1 MPRPRLLYALLLLLT
16 SSLFAYADDFSK
28 LPKCSTEKINSDD
41 CAVYIDR
48 KFPIIMPTF
57 PMHPG
62 KHIVVVLYDAF
73 HFETV
78 SLDPT
83 TAQAFEGTDQGAG
96 LVTAAVPNFKGFIGT
111 TTTQGMVQAL
121 NHNWD
126 YIVPKGLNAPTAAE
140 QAAAQKVQAD
150 LDTLKGYLVADST
163 VATTKVQTQID
174 NVTVIYSQL
183 KEVQNTVPRP
193 VRAKDEEEK
202 RGQGV
207 PNWTP
212 KPWPYPS
219 PDPKVPNNQTLQYKQ
234 WRGLLLYELNG
245 DDYDTDTLGDLPSP
259 KPGELPTPVPVNAI
273 GGISKLQLSLP
284 VAPKDTSSAP
294 VCGTKVCIFQTKNFD
309 DLAKKVNPEINALT
323 NDTDKTAFRAKLQK
337 LLDQKASVSTALLAD
352 NISFGKV
359 LTDLQ
364 SYYWNISEWTGD
376 TAQTSIPLNANKIS
390 DEPMFLGRISDPTSK
405 DKSLIQYVA
414 PYKALGRQITYTV
427 NVVNQVATS
436 SASVATSTQKTAVV
450 TITALYA
457 DPHFEVSSG
466 AFFSSLANRSF
477 ANVTTVSISPNG
489 TPTPVDIRIVKT
501 TSHPEVLPYVAANY
515 RLFRE
520 RAWPDQ
526 RRFASYATVAVA
538 LNPYNT
544 LPEFAG
550 GLSFSWRSIMIS
562 PLYHLGHSTH
572 LTQGEAPGQ
581 IYCIYGAP
589 AGNDPPA
596 CASSPPTPVTKTYWT
611 NAIALGIGV
620 RIPNLFSSTNH

>member
-1 MPRPRLLYALLLLLT
+1 MPCPRLFYALYLLLT

-28 LPKCSTEKINSDD
+28 LPKCSTEKINSED
-41 CAVYIDR
+41 CAVFIDR

-57 PMHPG
+57 PMRPG

-96 LVTAAVPNFKGFIGT
+96 LVTSAIPNFKGFVGST
-111 TTTQGMVQAL
+111 AVQGYDLAL
-121 NHNWD
+121 RD
-126 YIVPKGLNAPTAAE
+126 FAFVGPKEGAQLTAK
-140 QAAAQKVQAD
+140 QAADAKAAKAVQDELDKLRAD
-150 LDTLKGYLVADST
+150 LKAEAGVA
-163 VATTKVQTQID
+163 ATKVQKQID
-174 NVTVIYSQL
+174 DVTIIYAQL
-183 KEVQNTVPRP
+183 KEVQIAVPRP
-193 VRAKDEEEK
+193 VKKDSEEEK
-202 RGQGV
+202 RGLGV
-207 PNWTP
+207 PRWTP
-212 KPWPYPS
+212 KPWPYQGQN
-219 PDPKVPNNQTLQYKQ
+219 PDAKINQTIEYKK
-234 WRGLLLYELNG
+234 WRGTLLYELNG
-245 DDYDTDTLGDLPSP
+245 DDYDTVTLGPIPSDSA
-259 KPGELPTPVPVNAI
+259 PTNAI
-273 GGISKLQLSLP
+273 GGITALQMTLP
-284 VAPKDTSSAP
+284 IPPKDASTLATCTVPSC
-294 VCGTKVCIFQTKNFD
+294 VFD
-309 DLAKKVNPEINALT
+309 TTGFDTELPKAQAAINALT
-323 NDTDKTAFRAKLQK
+323 NEDDKKTLQAKLKK
-337 LLDQKASVSTALLAD
+337 LTDQKTNILAGLLAD
-352 NISFGKV
+352 TVSFTKV
-359 LTDLQ
+359 LADLQ
-364 SYYWNISEWTGD
+364 SYYWNISQWTGETD
-376 TAQTSIPLNANKIS
+376 LTKIPLDSDKFS
-390 DEPMFLGRISDPTSK
+390 DEPMFLGRIPDPTSK

-414 PYKALGRQITYTV
+414 PYKALGRQITYSV

-436 SASVATSTQKTAVV
+436 SASVATTAQKTAIV

-489 TPTPVDIRIVKT
+489 TPTPVNIKIVKT
-501 TSHPEVLPYVAANY
+501 TTHPEVLPYVAANY

-526 RRFASYATVAVA
+526 RRFASYATLAVA

-581 IYCIYGAP
+581 IYCVYGAP

-596 CASSPPTPVTKTYWT
+596 CASAPPTPVTKTYWT